1 MVFNAKFLGLAIIQA
16 SLAVA
21 YAKEAAIAGAQT
33 PPSNADDILWY
44 NNASGTEWITQG
56 LPIGNGFQAATVFS
70 GVQSD
75 GYELNIDSLW
85 TGGPFENPN
94 YRGNNAGKSEKAAK
108 AAGVAAV
115 REDIW
120 KNGQIPVDN
129 ATTLY
134 GSFGNYA
141 SIKKQ
146 ASAIYLISVTTDN
159 YGSYRYMGY
168 LYVNTTTAPN
178 DVSNYR
184 RWLDMDSALVGSS
197 YELADGS
204 TVNKTAFCSYPDHA
218 CVFHLSTTS
227 KAGLNYTV
235 NFYNEDTVAPHGT
248 CMGNNGLLLRGTAEA
263 NKTAMEYEGQVIV
276 TSQGGKLSC
285 SKGLI
290 TVSGSKQF
298 TAVVSAGTNFDQ
310 DNGNAQA
317 NFSFK
322 GVDPHAA
329 VSQYV
334 KAASSKS
341 FTALQKTHT
350 TDYQKLY
357 KGFTLSWN
365 AKSSGK
371 PTNELVADYRKNP
384 DNPYLEWLA
393 FNFGRYLLIQSSRPG
408 SLPGNLQASGKWA
421 QGLTS
426 AWSSDYHLDI
436 NLQMKAAYTSGLWE
450 TAIPMVEYLAKNY
463 IPRGEQTVDTKLMI
477 DVADIHYSARG
488 FIAHEENNI
497 FGSTGPR
504 SGGEYAI
511 FPLGSTWMSL
521 NAWDFFDYTQNTS
534 WLQAQGWDILKG
546 SSLFWIDYLT
556 PDKYSNDG
564 MLVAAPCGSSEQGN
578 ITFGCTE
585 FQNVVWMTFQNTRKA
600 YQYSGESNSSFL
612 TELVNTINKTDPGLR
627 VGSWGQLQ
635 EWKLDLD
642 DPTNEHRHL
651 SNLIGLYPGYM
662 ISSFNESKY
671 KSAAEV
677 SLAHRGPGISDS
689 DAGWEKA
696 WRAACWAALG
706 NATQA
711 QYELQLT
718 IQRDFEV
725 NLFDNY
731 SADVF
736 QIDANLGYPAA
747 VMEMLFQDPDTTVG
761 GRVSAVFNLLPAWP
775 KSWSTNGGSTAG
787 LRGRGGYSL
796 SFNWDSSNTIS
807 DFVIVS
813 DLAPAARQIQLTAPA
828 WSNNSP
834 KITSSGR
841 DKPKITVS
849 GKTLSFTAQPK
860 TTYKIQ

>member
-1 MVFNAKFLGLAIIQA
+1 MVANTRFLGVALIQA
-16 SLAVA
+16 SVAVA
-21 YAKEAAIAGAQT
+21 YAKKATISGAQT
-33 PPSNADDILWY
+33 PPSTADNIIWY

-70 GVQSD
+70 GVESD

-85 TGGPFENPN
+85 TGGPFENAS
-94 YRGNNAGKSEKAAK
+94 YTGNNAPLSEKAAK

-115 REDIW
+115 RQDIW

-134 GSFGNYA
+134 GSF
-141 SIKKQ
+141 
-146 ASAIYLISVTTDN
+146 DN
-159 YGSYRYMGY
+159 YGTYRYLGY
-168 LYVNTTTAPN
+168 LYVNTTTAP
-178 DVSNYR
+178 DSVSNFR

-197 YELADGS
+197 FDLPDGS
-204 TVNKTAFCSYPDHA
+204 SVNKTAFCSYPDHA
-218 CVFHLSTTS
+218 CVFNLATTS
-227 KAGLNYTV
+227 KSGLNYTV
-235 NFYNEDTVAPHGT
+235 NFYNEDTVAPHGK
-248 CMGNNGLLLRGTAEA
+248 CMGNNGLLLRGTAEPNA
-263 NKTAMEYEGQVIV
+263 TAMEYEGQVIV
-276 TSQGGKLSC
+276 TSQGGNISC

-290 TVSGSKQF
+290 TVSGSQQF
-298 TAVVSAGTNFDQ
+298 TAVVSAGTDFDQ
-310 DNGNAQA
+310 DNGNAA
-317 NFSFK
+317 ADFSFK
-322 GVDPHAA
+322 GADPHAA
-329 VSQYV
+329 VTKYV

-341 FTALQKTHT
+341 FTALQSTHVA
-350 TDYQKLY
+350 DYQKLY
-357 KGFTLSWN
+357 NGFTLSWN
-365 AKSSGK
+365 AKSSGQ
-371 PTNELVADYRKNP
+371 PTSELVADYRQNP
-384 DNPYLEWLA
+384 NNPYLEWLA

-408 SLPGNLQASGKWA
+408 SLPANLQGKWA
-421 QGLTS
+421 QGLAS
-426 AWSSDYHLDI
+426 AWSADYHLDI
-436 NLQMKAAYTSGLWE
+436 NLQMNYWAAYTSGLAE

-463 IPRGEQTVDTKLMI
+463 IPRGEQT
-477 DVADIHYSARG
+477 ADIHYSSRG
-488 FIAHEENNI
+488 FIAHEENTI

-534 WLQAQGWDILKG
+534 WLQSQGWDILKG

-564 MLVAAPCGSSEQGN
+564 TLVAAPCGSSEHGN
-578 ITFGCTE
+578 VTFGCTE
-585 FQNVVWMTFQNTRKA
+585 FQNVIWMTFQNTRKA
-600 YQYSGESNSSFL
+600 FQHSGDSNSSFL
-612 TELVNTINKTDPGLR
+612 TELETTLNKTDPGLH

-642 DPTNEHRHL
+642 DPNDEHRHL
-651 SNLIGLYPGYM
+651 SNLIGLYPGYLV
-662 ISSFNESKY
+662 SSIDTKY
-671 KSAAEV
+671 KAAAEV
-677 SLAHRGPGISDS
+677 SLLHRGPGISDS

-718 IQRDFEV
+718 IQRDFEG

-747 VMEMLFQDPDTTVG
+747 VMEMLFQDPDTIVG
-761 GRVSAVFNLLPAWP
+761 GRMSAVFDLLPAWP
-775 KSWSTNGGSTAG
+775 KSWSTNGGSTTG

-796 SFNWDSSNTIS
+796 SFNWDSSNTVS
-807 DFVIVS
+807 DLVVIS

-828 WSNNSP
+828 WSNNHP
-834 KITSSGR
+834 KISSSGR

-849 GKTLSFTAQPK
+849 GKTFSFTAQPK